1 MKIIYKI
8 FFTLTIT
15 SFFAIHVSA
24 KMNVLKGENKES
36 TYADALLKKSAADCA
51 APTAF
56 TFLNVNNVKTRLQ
69 NGGDMWW
76 DLNNNPQ
83 YEVPKVTGDGVSK
96 HSLFAGSIW
105 IGGIDGSGQ
114 LKVAAQTY
122 RQSGNDF
129 WSGPLDDSGD
139 VEALT
144 CSNYDR
150 FFEVSSEDI
159 ALLQARFEERGT
171 SLSESDI
178 RSISPSLLEWPG
190 RDNPYFEIATGFA
203 LPSGKTMA
211 PFFDF
216 DGDDIYDPTRGDFP
230 SLGELQGEQSDV
242 VPDQLIWW
250 IYNDKG
256 NVHTET
262 GGEAIGLEIS
272 ATAFA
277 FKTNDEINNMT
288 FYKYITDN
296 KATSTLDSVYFAQWV
311 DPDLGNFEDDFVGCN
326 VEESLGIVYNGDDF
340 DDTANGYGDEIP
352 MLGVDYFKGPLDEE
366 GNELGMSAFIFYN
379 NDFSDIG
386 NPENASH
393 YYGYMAGVWKNGNPI
408 TFGGNGTTAGGRPT
422 TYMFPSDP
430 SLADGED
437 VWSECSVP
445 NEPADRRFLQVS
457 GPFVLEPGKVND
469 VIVGVVWIPQANY
482 PCPSFSPILAAD
494 KKAQALFDNN
504 FELLD
509 GPDAPNLFV
518 RELDRQL
525 IIGLYNEQNSNNI
538 NLSYDEFDPLLGGQ
552 EDSTYT
558 FQGYQ
563 VYQLRDATISAGDLN
578 DPDRAKLVYQVD
590 VRDGV
595 SEIYNYSR
603 DAATQLFLG
612 ELKVS
617 GANQGIQSTF
627 TFTVDI
633 FNNTPIVN
641 NEAYYFMAIAYAHNE
656 FEAFEIGDGGEA
668 KGQTVAY
675 LAGRNNIQRYVGIPH
690 LPTPQRNGLVLNAD
704 YGESVEVTTL
714 GGTGNGGLFLELTD
728 ETIEEV
734 LTNNTVAKPTY
745 IAGAGPIKVE
755 IYDPFIIQNNEY
767 IVNMFDSVDTV
778 GILNPESTWNINNL
792 TIDETYPQNGF
803 YNFAAA
809 QAIPYFVAPNISAIA
824 PQGFTVGATYVTGS
838 DPSKDEND
846 STNEFIGATLTQSDL
861 NNTWLNLVADV
872 NGATPLNWI
881 RSGDSEGISQ
891 SPPDQDTSA
900 DPPEPP
906 DYQIYEDYPH
916 DAEGVYENALDRQI
930 APYCLTSNE
939 YPGPAFAV
947 DDYDIPKNT
956 LFSLLGVDIVFTS
969 DKTKWTKSPVVE
981 LANSSELSIGG
992 AKRNALRKSKSK
1004 DIDGNDID
1012 GTGMSYFPGYAID
1025 VEKGRRLNIMFGE
1038 NSFFLGEN
1046 GGDMIWNPTANL
1058 ARPGG
1063 GNASIVFGGMHYVY
1077 VMKTTYDEGEAIRS
1091 KLDGNPTNNALND
1104 VYEDASWVLLP
1115 VLERGKELLTPAEG
1129 LVPNE
1134 VSIKARVSKPYTL
1147 YDNDGDGTLEQPA
1160 YQFSFQNKSAVI
1172 GDAEAAE
1179 EALGMIQIVP
1189 NPYYGFSN
1197 YETGQLDNRVKITN
1211 LPNTV
1216 NITILTLDGTL
1227 IRKFKRDV
1235 GPNFDY
1241 SKGDFSVNTQDWD
1254 LTNSK
1259 NIKVSSGMYIFHF
1272 EAPEIGERTMKWF
1285 GVLRPTD
1292 LDTF

>member
-8 FFTLTIT
+8 FLTLALA
-15 SFFAIHVSA
+15 SFCLINVSA
-24 KMNVLKGENKES
+24 KMNVLKGEDKEV
-36 TYADALLKKSAADCA
+36 TYAAPLLKKSAADCA

-76 DLNNNPQ
+76 DLSDNPQ
-83 YEVPKVTGDGVSK
+83 YEVPKVSGDAISK

-114 LKVAAQTY
+114 LKIAAQTY

-129 WSGPLDDSGD
+129 WPGPLNDDGD

-150 FFEVSSEDI
+150 FFEVRSEDV
-159 ALLQARFEERGT
+159 ALLQARFEEKGT
-171 SLSESDI
+171 GLNESDI
-178 RSISPSLLEWPG
+178 RTISDDLLKWPG
-190 RDNPYFEIATGFA
+190 KDNPFFEVATGFS
-203 LPSGKTMA
+203 LPAGKAMA

-216 DGDDIYDPTRGDFP
+216 DGDGTYDPTRGDFP
-230 SLGELQGEQSDV
+230 SLGELKGEQSDV
-242 VPDQLIWW
+242 VPDQIIWW

-262 GGEAIGLEIS
+262 GGEAIGLEIN

-288 FYKYITDN
+288 FYKYVIDN
-296 KATSTLDSVYFAQWV
+296 KATSALDSVYFAQWV
-311 DPDLGNFEDDFVGCN
+311 DPDLGNYLDDFVGCN

-340 DDTANGYGDEIP
+340 DDTEAGYGDEIP

-366 GNELGMSAFIFYN
+366 GNELGMSAFIYYN
-379 NDFSDIG
+379 NDFSVIG

-408 TFGGNGTTAGGRPT
+408 TFGGNGNSGSGSDPT

-430 SLADGED
+430 SESDGD
-437 VWSECSVP
+437 GVWSECSVP
-445 NEPADRRFLQVS
+445 NEPADRRFIQVS
-457 GPFVLEPGKVND
+457 GPFTLVPGKVND
-469 VIVGVVWIPQANY
+469 VIVGVVWIPQAEH
-482 PCPSFSPILAAD
+482 PCPSFKPLLAAD

-525 IIGLYNEQNSNNI
+525 IIGLYNDNSSNNV
-538 NLSYDEFDPLLGGQ
+538 NLGYDEFDPLLGGE

-578 DPDRAKLVYQVD
+578 DVDRAKLIYQVD

-603 DAATQLFLG
+603 EAATQLYAG

-617 GANQGIQSTF
+617 GENEGIKSTF
-627 TFTVDI
+627 TFSIDA
-633 FNNTPIVN
+633 FSNEPIVN
-641 NEAYYFMAIAYAHNE
+641 NNAYYFMAIAYAHNE
-656 FEAFEIGDGGEA
+656 FEAFELVDGGDA
-668 KGQTVAY
+668 IGQTSAY
-675 LAGRNNIQRYVGIPH
+675 LAGRNNIERYVGIPH
-690 LPTPQRNGLVLNAD
+690 LPTPQRNGLVLNTN

-728 ETIEEV
+728 ETVSEI
-734 LTNNTVAKPTY
+734 LTNNTVSNPTY
-745 IAGAGPIKVE
+745 KANAGPIDVG
-755 IYDPFIIQNNEY
+755 IYDPFIIQNSEY
-767 IVNMFDSVDTV
+767 IVRMYDSDAAV
-778 GILNPESTWNINNL
+778 GILDPESTWDIQNVNGG
-792 TIDETYPQNGF
+792 ETYPEGDKYKF
-803 YNFAAA
+803 SAA
-809 QAIPYFVAPNISAIA
+809 QAIPYFVAPNISATA

-838 DPSKDEND
+838 DPARDTDN
-846 STNEFIGATLTQSDL
+846 STQEFIGATLEQSDL
-861 NNTWLNLVADV
+861 NNTWISLIADV

-881 RSGDSEGISQ
+881 RSGDSEGIDVT
-891 SPPDQDTSA
+891 PTNENDNVF
-900 DPPEPP
+900 
-906 DYQIYEDYPH
+906 IYEDYPH
-916 DAEGVYENALDRQI
+916 DVEGVYENALNRQI
-930 APYCLTSNE
+930 APYCLSSNE
-939 YPGPAFAV
+939 YPGPAVARN
-947 DDYDIPKNT
+947 DSTATKNT
-956 LFSLLGVDIVFTS
+956 LFSLMGVDIVFTN
-969 DKTKWTKSPVVE
+969 DKTKWTKCPVVE
-981 LANSSELSIGG
+981 LASSSNLSIGA
-992 AKRNALRKSKSK
+992 AKRFALRKSSSK
-1004 DIDGNDID
+1004 DKEGNNIE

-1025 VEKGRRLNIMFGE
+1025 VEKGRRLNMMFGE

-1046 GGDMIWNPTANL
+1046 GGDMIWNPTDNL
-1058 ARPGG
+1058 FRPGG
-1063 GNASIVFGGMHYVY
+1063 GLGSITFGGMHYVY
-1077 VMKTTYDEGEAIRS
+1077 VMKTTYDEGQSLKSDLE
-1091 KLDGNPTNNALND
+1091 GNPSDGALANT
-1104 VYEDASWVLLP
+1104 YEDAAWVFQPMLENGAELLP
-1115 VLERGKELLTPAEG
+1115 LADG
-1129 LVPNE
+1129 LIPNE
-1134 VSIKARVSKPYTL
+1134 VTIRSRVSKPYTL
-1147 YDNDGDGTLEQPA
+1147 YDNNGDGTLQSPSYE
-1160 YQFSFQNKSAVI
+1160 FSFQNKSPII
-1172 GDAEAAE
+1172 GDIAVAE
-1179 EALGMIQIVP
+1179 EALEMIQIVP
-1189 NPYYGFSN
+1189 NPYYGFST

-1235 GPNFDY
+1235 GENFDY
-1241 SKGDFSVNTQDWD
+1241 SRGDFSVNTQEWD

-1259 NIKVSSGMYIFHF
+1259 NVKISSGMYIFHF
-1272 EAPEIGERTMKWF
+1272 EAEGIGERTMKWF